1 MMINKVEM
9 NNWRAYDHKEINFK
23 PGLTF
28 ILGANGRGKTSILE
42 AIAYAL
48 TGEPAT
54 VTQRDKLLRNPEEL
68 ARVQL
73 WFTVDGQGYTVER
86 LQSSQ
91 RAKGAKLIKAGTK
104 RPLASSHK
112 AVTTRIEKIMGVSAD
127 FLQRIV
133 YMSEGNVFRFLKER
147 SGKALNTQIRQ
158 VLGLTRMDEFLK
170 ALTQAEKQIKNQR
183 RELQVILDEL
193 ARLGVKRGV
202 YLEPQFQMLDE
213 RRAEY
218 LTQLRSAES
227 KIARLKRE
235 YEDLGRLAGLL
246 NEALPAIRQDSD
258 LWARA
263 QNRPVRALFSDLE
276 QQLQATQEVVQEHHV
291 AQARLEGEQL
301 GYQRILDILSP
312 YAGQTETLPCPV
324 CGKPMTNSEREHVMQ
339 DIQGNLQ
346 RLKQELESLNA
357 RRAEAETTRHKLD
370 QHVTDLRELRNNLT
384 HVTFQSIP
392 AEASVADL
400 QQITQVQQVA
410 RIKDELGQLQAQV
423 NALEAKL
430 RDLES
435 EKANYLAIQN
445 RLHQLGYASP
455 EEAIETLVGLEVRSL
470 SLRAASQAAQETLTA
485 QRNIDMEAIYDQLAR
500 IWGAF
505 AGNQSWRIE
514 LDRQGMPSL
523 QNQAG
528 RQFDLSQ
535 FSGGEKSA
543 LLVMLHT
550 IIAHHFAKSDFL
562 LIDEPFEH
570 LDPVNRRSLIRFLVG
585 AYRQDSFKQAI
596 VATFEESLIRKYMS
610 QEGINVIHL

>member
-1 MMINKVEM
+1 MINEVEM
-9 NNWRAYDHKEINFK
+9 NNWRAYEHKAIKFK

-54 VTQRDKLLRNPEEL
+54 VDQRDKLLRNPHEL

-73 WFTVDGQGYTVER
+73 SFTVDGQRYMVER
-86 LQSSQ
+86 SQSSQ

-112 AVTTRIEKIMGVSAD
+112 AVTSRIEKIMGVSAD

-158 VLGLTRMDEFLK
+158 VLGLTQMDEFLR
-170 ALTQAEKQIKNQR
+170 ALTQAEKEIRKQR
-183 RELQVILDEL
+183 SEIQVILAEL
-193 ARLGVKRGV
+193 ARLGVKRGLE
-202 YLEPQFQMLDE
+202 LEPQFRMLDE
-213 RRAEY
+213 RRAEH
-218 LTQLRSAES
+218 LTQLRSAQS
-227 KIARLKRE
+227 KITRLKRE

-246 NEALPAIRQDSD
+246 NEALPAISQDSD

-263 QNRPVRALFSDLE
+263 RNKPVRTLFSDLE
-276 QQLQATQEVVQEHHV
+276 QQLQATQEAVQQQDV

-312 YAGQTETLPCPV
+312 YTERIETLPCPI
-324 CGKPMTNSEREHVMQ
+324 CGKPMTNSEREQVRQ

-346 RLKQELESLNA
+346 RLNQELENLDA
-357 RRAEAETTRHKLD
+357 RRVEAETSRHKLD
-370 QHVTDLRELRNNLT
+370 RQVADLRKLRNNLT

-400 QQITQVQQVA
+400 QQLAQVQQVA
-410 RIKDELGQLQAQV
+410 RIKDELGRLQAQV

-430 RDLES
+430 SDLER
-435 EKANYLAIQN
+435 EKANYLASQN
-445 RLHQLGYASP
+445 RLQQLGYASP
-455 EEAIETLVGLEVRSL
+455 EEAVEALVGLEVRSL
-470 SLRAASQAAQETLTA
+470 SLRAAGQAAQETLTA
-485 QRNIDMEAIYDQLAR
+485 QRNIDLEAIYDRLAR
-500 IWGAF
+500 VWGAF
-505 AGNQSWRIE
+505 AGHQAWRIE
-514 LDRQGMPSL
+514 LDGQGMPSL
-523 QNQAG
+523 EDQAG

-543 LLVMLHT
+543 LLVMLH
-550 IIAHHFAKSDFL
+550 ILIARHFAKIDFM
-562 LIDEPFEH
+562 LIDEPLEH

-585 AYRQDSFKQAI
+585 AYRQDTFRQAI

-610 QEGINVIHL
+610 EEGINVIHL